1 MERKKSKNKTFN
13 TFKTLLTLSKTLLKL
28 TIRAFFFSSF
38 AIKNINFVGQLFHR
52 NDKTKLWDYI
62 KSEYN
67 LESKLKDRWIELS
80 DALPKLWKDRI
91 LIRCR

>member
-1 MERKKSKNKTFN
+1 MERKKIQKQDIQHVQNTFN
-13 TFKTLLTLSKTLLKL
+13 TFKTLLKL

-91 LIRCR
+91 LIRYR